1 MNSAANAVTIS
12 SFVDRHRLIGA
23 TVSITHFAGTGMAG
37 AHLRG
42 RTGGVCDC
50 QSPGSAGFD
59 LTVSAGD
66 TFRRSGRSLIR
77 THRRSFSTR
86 SFSSASI

>member
-12 SFVDRHRLIGA
+12 SLSTAPDLIGVA
-23 TVSITHFAGTGMAG
+23 TVSITHFAGQAWPVPPSC
-37 AHLRG
+37 

-50 QSPGSAGFD
+50 QFAGSAGFD

-66 TFRRSGRSLIR
+66 TF
-77 THRRSFSTR
+77 
-86 SFSSASI
+86 SAIWTLH